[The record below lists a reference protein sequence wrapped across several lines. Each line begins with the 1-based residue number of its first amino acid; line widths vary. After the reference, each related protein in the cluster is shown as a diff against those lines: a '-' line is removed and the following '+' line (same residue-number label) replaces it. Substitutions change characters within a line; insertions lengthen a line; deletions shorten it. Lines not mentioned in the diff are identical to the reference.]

1 MQDFPLCLT
10 SSNRIAKI
18 MNYDDAESQD
28 ILKRMLLKRK
38 RIIHKAA
45 NKKDAF
51 KEIIEKRLQEH
62 GNLKYSL
69 VYVPEGM
76 KPQGKKAD
84 IYEIEEDVYDGN
96 NRYTTYK
103 ESDPSYKKVYAGE
116 TANWARFISLL
127 KQAGKACREICPNAK
142 IILHTERVPNTS
154 YLNTYYSLL
163 KNEGIDFDI
172 IGLSY
177 YPYHH
182 GPLTNLNNALNI
194 LETNFDKDI
203 MIVET
208 GYYHAYYPTKDVKYP
223 KTSFP
228 TWPDTEAGQLQFTKD
243 LIEQLNNHTKVKGL
257 YWWFLEANEYGLDWN
272 TKRVTDDWYNAS
284 LFDNS
289 TGKAMSAI
297 AELKSF
303 LGDPSGIET
312 INREPLTVN
321 QHAWYTLDG
330 RKLNGAPN
338 QRGIY
343 IHNGKKMV
351 VR

>member
-1 MQDFPLCLT
+1 
-10 SSNRIAKI
+10 
-18 MNYDDAESQD
+18 
-28 ILKRMLLKRK
+28 
-38 RIIHKAA
+38 
-45 NKKDAF
+45 
-51 KEIIEKRLQEH
+51 
-62 GNLKYSL
+62 
-69 VYVPEGM
+69 
-76 KPQGKKAD
+76 
-84 IYEIEEDVYDGN
+84 
-96 NRYTTYK
+96 
-103 ESDPSYKKVYAGE
+103 
-116 TANWARFISLL
+116 
-127 KQAGKACREICPNAK
+127 
-142 IILHTERVPNTS
+142 
-154 YLNTYYSLL
+154 L
-163 KNEGIDFDI
+163 KNEGVDFDI

-182 GPLTNLNNALNI
+182 GPLANLNNALNI

-208 GYYHAYYPTKDVKYP
+208 GYYHAYYPTTGVKYP
-223 KTSFP
+223 KSTFP
-228 TWPDTEAGQLQFTKD
+228 SWPDTETGQLQFTKD